1 MLGLAWEGI
10 SSFSIVPVRMVTFAG
25 IMVFLISVIMLVYS
39 LIRHAIGATI
49 VGWSSLMV
57 SVWMI
62 GGLVLLGTGI
72 IGEYIGK
79 IYLETK
85 ARPRYIIEKEILNK
99 GDGQEG

>member
-1 MLGLAWEGI
+1 
-10 SSFSIVPVRMVTFAG
+10 
-25 IMVFLISVIMLVYS
+25 MLVYS

-49 VGWSSLMV
+49 VGWSSLMI

-62 GGLVLLGTGI
+62 GGLILIGIGI

-85 ARPRYIIEKEILNK
+85 ARPRYIIEKEIV
-99 GDGQEG
+99 DGKMGQVE